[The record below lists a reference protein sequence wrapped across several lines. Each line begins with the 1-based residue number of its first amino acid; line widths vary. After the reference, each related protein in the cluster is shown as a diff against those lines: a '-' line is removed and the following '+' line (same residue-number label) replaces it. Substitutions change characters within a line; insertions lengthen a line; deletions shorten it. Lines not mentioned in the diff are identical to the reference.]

1 MKYIVVL
8 LLMTILSCNSQ
19 DKTNNCDLEIEII
32 NTEFISR
39 SNLNEDSAH
48 NFSSFKNFAYDSLPV
63 NKINFKIKNNGT
75 KKYVFFIKKELDD
88 LWRGNSELRIY
99 KDKIKI
105 EPTYLGWAI
114 QHSMKH
120 ISMKKFM
127 VEMKTDSLKYEMSNT
142 YLKEKVSIDKL
153 SFYREMSYIVIHP
166 GETKYFT
173 YYRTLPVYTQN
184 FDSHY
189 MYFLNPNEKYYCELS
204 LYNDS
209 EALKKYLTINQSK
222 EINDN
227 NYVLFNGVIKSN
239 RIPIKFVDF

>member
-1 MKYIVVL
+1 MKYIVML
-8 LLMTILSCNSQ
+8 LFITILSCNSQ
-19 DKTNNCDLEIEII
+19 DKTNKSDLKIEII

-39 SNLNEDSAH
+39 SNLNEESAH

-63 NKINFKIKNNGT
+63 NKINFKIKNEGA

-88 LWRGNSELRIY
+88 LWRGNCELRIY
-99 KDKIKI
+99 NDKIKI
-105 EPTYLGWAI
+105 EPTYLGWAT
-114 QHSMKH
+114 QHTMKH

-142 YLKEKVSIDKL
+142 YLKEKVGVEKL
-153 SFYREMSYIVIHP
+153 AFYREMSYVVIHP
-166 GETKYFT
+166 NETKYFT

-189 MYFLNPNEKYYCELS
+189 IYILNPNENYYCELS

-209 EALKKYLTINQSK
+209 KVLKKYLTINQLK
-222 EINDN
+222 EIEDN
-227 NYVLFNGVIKSN
+227 HYVLFNGEIKSN
-239 RIPIKFVDF
+239 KVPIKLVKF